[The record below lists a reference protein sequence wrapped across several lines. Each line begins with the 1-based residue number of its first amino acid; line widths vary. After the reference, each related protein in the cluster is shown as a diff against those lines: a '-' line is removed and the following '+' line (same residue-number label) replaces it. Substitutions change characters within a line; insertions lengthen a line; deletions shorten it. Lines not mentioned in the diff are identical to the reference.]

1 MNATEPRIP
10 APIPT
15 PAQQVPEGDLPP
27 GDRPRPGRRPPRVA
41 WTGEGEP
48 TDSEQITTSA
58 PLRRRR
64 RAGWGGG
71 AVLNIPTRDGSRTRR
86 RITGVDAARGAALI
100 GMVAV
105 HTLPEAAPVTGTPT
119 LSWLLFGGHA
129 SALFAVLAGVAVAFM
144 MGGRRPK
151 TCRRL
156 LLRARVGLLVRA
168 LLLLVWRLGLNALPL
183 PVYDILPYYAVLF
196 LFALPFTGLR
206 MRHLIAAAVVFAVPG
221 PWVRHLALQTFGAAT
236 LSNPT
241 LVDLVLDPAGLL
253 LSLLLTGVYPAVT
266 WMAFILL
273 GMALGRMMLQRR
285 SVQLGLLGTGGLLM
299 LLGNGISWLAVH
311 AWGGSGRIVSVSH
324 GATANS
330 VRRAML
336 FGGDPALPSDSPWWQ
351 LVVGPHSNTTLSWAA
366 SAGTALVVVGGALWV
381 SRSAGQLLWPL
392 ASLGSMTLTGYTI
405 HSVVLASV
413 HVDHHPWLWF
423 WGQVVLGIL
432 LAMAWQRAVGRG
444 PIEAAVSR
452 LSRLGAAVLVR
463 PEGRRSRS

>member
-1 MNATEPRIP
+1 M
-10 APIPT
+10 
-15 PAQQVPEGDLPP
+15 
-27 GDRPRPGRRPPRVA
+27 
-41 WTGEGEP
+41 TG
-48 TDSEQITTSA
+48 A
-58 PLRRRR
+58 
-64 RAGWGGG
+64 
-71 AVLNIPTRDGSRTRR
+71 
-86 RITGVDAARGAALI
+86 
-100 GMVAV
+100 
-105 HTLPEAAPVTGTPT
+105 PT

-168 LLLLVWRLGLNALPL
+168 LLLLVWGLGLNALPL
-183 PVYDILPYYAVLF
+183 PVYDILP
-196 LFALPFTGLR
+196 
-206 MRHLIAAAVVFAVPG
+206 
-221 PWVRHLALQTFGAAT
+221 HLALQTFGAAT

-253 LSLLLTGVYPAVT
+253 LSLLLTAVYPAVT

-311 AWGGSGRIVSVSH
+311 AWGGSGRIVSESH
-324 GATANS
+324 GATADS

-366 SAGTALVVVGGALWV
+366 SAGMALVVVGGALWV

-405 HSVVLASV
+405 HLVVLASV